1 MTFHPFFAS
10 VGLLLSLVILAG
22 CPQPKELPPVTL
34 QPLSVVVLDDPSL
47 AEAIKRELGA
57 RLDREAQVQSL
68 ASAELMTQSS
78 LRHDV
83 VIYPPSLMGE
93 FIARG
98 WIDPLPPA
106 ARDDEDLD
114 LAGVFTAIR
123 QQEIRWGNEVYAVP
137 FGSPVPVLI
146 VREDLLEQL
155 ELEIPET
162 WQAYAACVEAIQ
174 ESGLLTQEGTT
185 LKSATLEPTADD
197 WLPALLYAR
206 AASYVKHTDNL
217 SLSLDLTNGKSLLGT
232 GGFVRAAEQLQ
243 AMIETMP
250 ATHRGLSPG
259 EVAGAALKGESVL
272 AIGWI
277 DATSG
282 DSQSNL
288 PLKFAPLPGSTEIYD
303 VVNDRWEPAGSGT
316 HSVPLISAA
325 GMVGSVSSL
334 SGQTVDAAEILTML
348 AGRELAPLISTRGTH
363 TTLYRNESVPATEA
377 WVGDQLPRSLAIE
390 YGQVVQA
397 ELQGARVVAPL
408 RIPGQA
414 EYHTALAGGLRKLLD
429 DQFEPLATLAEV
441 AKAWDEITAVRGLES
456 QRAAYLA
463 SMGISNR

>member
-1 MTFHPFFAS
+1 M
-10 VGLLLSLVILAG
+10 
-22 CPQPKELPPVTL
+22 

-57 RLDREAQVQSL
+57 RLDREAQIQSL
-68 ASAELMTQSS
+68 TSAELMTQSS

-83 VIYPPSLMGE
+83 VIYPPRLMGE

-98 WIDPLPPA
+98 WIDPLPPV
-106 ARDDEDLD
+106 ARDDENLD
-114 LAGVFTAIR
+114 LADVFTAIR

-146 VREDLLEQL
+146 VREDLLNQL
-155 ELEIPET
+155 ELEIPTT
-162 WQAYAACVEAIQ
+162 WQAYAACVQAIQ

-185 LKSATLEPTADD
+185 LKASTLEPTADD
-197 WLPALLYAR
+197 WLPALLLAR

-217 SLSLDLTNGKSLLGT
+217 SLSLDLSSGKSLLGT
-232 GGFVRAAEQLQ
+232 SGFVRAAEQMQ
-243 AMIETMP
+243 AMIETIP
-250 ATHRGLSPG
+250 ATHRGLAPG
-259 EVAGAALKGESVL
+259 EVAGAALRGDSVL

-288 PLKFAPLPGSTEIYD
+288 PLKFAPLPGSAEIYD
-303 VVNDRWEPAGSGT
+303 VVNDRWESLDNGI
-316 HSVPLISAA
+316 HHVPLISSG

-334 SGQTVDAAEILTML
+334 SGQTVEAAEILAL
-348 AGRELAPLISTRGTH
+348 LSGRELAPLISTQGTH
-363 TTLYRNESVPATEA
+363 TTLYRNDSVPAAEA
-377 WVGDQLPRSLAIE
+377 WVGEQLPRSLAIE

-397 ELQGARVVAPL
+397 ELQGSRVVAPL
-408 RIPGQA
+408 RIPGQM
-414 EYHTALAGGLRKLLD
+414 EYHAALSSGLRKLLD
-429 DQFEPLATLAEV
+429 DQLGPLATLAEV
-441 AKAWDEITAVRGLES
+441 SEAWDDITMARGAES
-456 QRAAYLA
+456 QRAAYRA